1 MRHFL
6 PLLLIAALPCIAPA
20 AEISRPS
27 PPYNIQRLNA
37 PPLPLSTYRGKVV
50 VLAFIHTTCTHC
62 QQLTTDLNQLAKE
75 YSARGVQIL
84 ECAFNEDAPT
94 ALPEFLKRYS
104 PPYPVG
110 WGTTASVMSYLQ
122 RSVADQRPMYVPQM
136 VFLDRAG
143 MIRAQVPGEDPF
155 FLNAPANIRLQL
167 EKMLKAAAEAP
178 AKAPAKKK

>member
-1 MRHFL
+1 MRNFL

-20 AEISRPS
+20 AETSRPS
-27 PPYNIQRLNA
+27 PPYSIQRLDA
-37 PPLPLSTYRGKVV
+37 PPLLLSHYRGNIV

-62 QQLTTDLNQLAKE
+62 QQLTTDLNQLSKE

-110 WGTTASVMSYLQ
+110 WGTTASVMAYLQ
-122 RSVADQRPMYVPQM
+122 RPVTDQRPMYVPQM
-136 VFLDRAG
+136 VFLDRG
-143 MIRAQVPGEDPF
+143 GVIRAQFPGEDPF
-155 FLNAPANIRLQL
+155 FLNAPANIRAQL
-167 EKMLKAAAEAP
+167 EKMLKSAAP
-178 AKAPAKKK
+178 ASAPGKKK